1 MLEFH
6 AKFTDLRA
14 IKKAKRTKMT
24 LLDGKALS
32 QKIKNE
38 LKIEVAKLAQNG
50 VTPCLAVILL
60 GDNPASHT
68 YVNNKAKA
76 CEQCGIKSIVS
87 KLPENTTQS
96 ELLALINALNFDDSI
111 DGILVQLPLPRHI
124 DKAAILQ
131 SIKPHKDVDGFH
143 PLNVGL
149 LNTGFERTLLP
160 CTPLG
165 VIELLKAYEIS
176 VEGLNA
182 VVIGASNIVGR
193 PMATMLLNL
202 GASVSVCHIK
212 TRDLSLYTKQADL
225 IVVAAGC
232 AGLLRGD
239 MVREGVIV
247 VDVGINKAPNGKLVG
262 DVEFESVAKKASFIS
277 PVPGGV
283 GPMTIAMLLKNTIFA
298 ARSRFRG

>member
-1 MLEFH
+1 
-6 AKFTDLRA
+6 
-14 IKKAKRTKMT
+14 MT

-38 LKIEVAKLAQNG
+38 LKIEVAKLTEKG

-60 GDNPASHT
+60 GGNPASHT

-96 ELLALINALNFDDSI
+96 ELLALINALNFDDSV

-262 DVEFESVAKKASFIS
+262 DVEFETVSKKASFIS

>member
-1 MLEFH
+1 
-6 AKFTDLRA
+6 
-14 IKKAKRTKMT
+14 MT

-38 LKIEVAKLAQNG
+38 LKIEVAKLAQSG

-60 GDNPASHT
+60 GDNPASHI

-96 ELLALINALNFDDSI
+96 ELLALINALNFDDSV

-262 DVEFESVAKKASFIS
+262 DVDFDNVSKKASFIS